1 MNIEFYGP
9 KAKPNAIV
17 IRGSAKAEGIE
28 FYSPQDFPQQIGLMS
43 RPKGYL
49 VPGHVHNEV
58 PRQIVLTQE
67 VLMIRSGRCE
77 VTLLNPNS
85 EQIRIELMKGDV
97 ILLASGGHSIRML
110 DDTEILEVKQGPY
123 LGPDD
128 KTFL

>member
-1 MNIEFYGP
+1 VSIEFYGP
-9 KAKPNAIV
+9 KTQPNAIV
-17 IRGSAKAEGIE
+17 IRGTAKAEGIE
-28 FYSPQDFPQQIGLMS
+28 FYSPEDFPQQIGLMS
-43 RPKGYL
+43 RPKGYV

-58 PRQIVLTQE
+58 LRQVTLTQE

-77 VTLLNPNS
+77 VTLLNLNS
-85 EQIRIELMKGDV
+85 EQIHIELIKGDV